1 MYPKSASCRNY
12 IYICLLVLVS
22 ISSVVVAWDGPEND
36 NELAYN
42 QFKNNKTLRI
52 LSPHPTKRI
61 EALISPDYSGLMIW
75 LNSSPQSKVSL
86 SPRDSSGKK
95 YGPHLSGGKYKFYHH
110 FVYNF
115 QINKLYIRHTAG
127 TTIEDE
133 WIADCNRNYDFEP
146 VRFSLDNDLKPISFT
161 RNDPIGGY
169 WYSCFFP
176 FDKTQILYI

>member
-1 MYPKSASCRNY
+1 
-12 IYICLLVLVS
+12 VS

-52 LSPHPTKRI
+52 LSPHPAKRI
-61 EALISPDYSGLMIW
+61 EALITPDYSGLMIW

-95 YGPHLSGGKYKFYHH
+95 YGPHLAGDHYKGHH
-110 FVYNF
+110 LVYNF

-127 TTIEDE
+127 TAIEDK
-133 WIADCNRNYDFEP
+133 WIADCHRNYDYEP
-146 VRFSLDNDLKPISFT
+146 VRFLPDGP
-161 RNDPIGGY
+161 PHGY
-169 WYSCFFP
+169 WYICLFP
-176 FDKTQILYI
+176 FDKDFILYI